1 MTTKTH
7 DSKTKI
13 EHVSIDKLIPYARNS
28 RTHSDAQVAQ
38 IAASIKE
45 FGFTNPVLVDG
56 DGGIIA
62 GHGRVMAAKSM
73 KMDTVPCIRL
83 DHLTE
88 AQKKAYVIADNK
100 LALNAGWNDQMLGLE
115 LADLQGLGFDLEL
128 TGFSKDELASLMAP
142 EPTDGHTDE
151 DEVPGIPEQPKS
163 QRGDVW
169 LLGEHR
175 LMCGDSTQADDL
187 AKLMD
192 GDKADLVWTD
202 PPYNVDMTG
211 KNEYLASVGKAR
223 KDTEN
228 FGIKNDKMSSQDFK
242 KFMQA
247 VYKRYFENMRDG
259 AVIYVAHPEHE
270 RIIFVE
276 SMLEAGLKLSEVL
289 IWVKQSGTLSRQDFN
304 WKHEP
309 ILYGWKEGAGHYFC
323 KDFTL
328 TTVIDDDLDIDKM
341 KKDELVAMLK
351 QIKEQMPTTIVRHD
365 RPTKSDLHPTMKPV
379 GLVQRMVE
387 WSSMDG
393 WIVLDLFGGSGSTL
407 IACQK
412 ANRKARLM
420 ELDPKFVDVIVKR
433 WQDFTGKIATH
444 AETGK
449 PFAEVKNDNKN

>member
-7 DSKTKI
+7 DSNTKI
-13 EHVSIDKLIPYARNS
+13 ENVSIDKLVPYARNS

-45 FGFTNPVLVDG
+45 FGFTNPVLIDG

-73 KMDTVPCIRL
+73 KLESVPCIRL
-83 DHLTE
+83 DHLTD

-115 LADLQGLGFDLEL
+115 LADLQGLGFNLEL
-128 TGFSKDELASLMAP
+128 TGFSKDELASIMAP
-142 EPTDGHTDE
+142 EPTEGLTDE
-151 DEVPGIPEQPKS
+151 DEVPSIPEQPKS

-202 PPYNVDMTG
+202 PPYNVAI
-211 KNEYLASVGKAR
+211 NGKAGKIMNDDMSDSEFR
-223 KDTEN
+223 KFLD
-228 FGIKNDKMSSQDFK
+228 
-242 KFMQA
+242 A
-247 VYKRYFENMRDG
+247 VYARYFENMREG
-259 AVIYVAHPEHE
+259 AVIYVAHADSE
-270 RIIFVE
+270 RVAFTDCFVK
-276 SMLEAGLKLSEVL
+276 ANLKLSQILV
-289 IWVKQSGTLSRQDFN
+289 WAKQSGTLSRQDFN

-341 KKDELVAMLK
+341 KKDEMVAMLK
-351 QIKEQMPTTIVRHD
+351 QIKEQMPTTVIRHD

-412 ANRKARLM
+412 SNRRARLM
-420 ELDPKFVDVIVKR
+420 ELDPKFCDVIVKR
-433 WQDFTGKIATH
+433 YQDFTGKKATH

-449 PFAEVKNDNKN
+449 TFDEVHNDN

>member
-13 EHVSIDKLIPYARNS
+13 ENVSIDKLVPYARNS

-45 FGFTNPVLVDG
+45 FGFTNPILIDG

-73 KMDTVPCIRL
+73 KLDSVPCIRL

-128 TGFSKDELASLMAP
+128 TGFSKDELASIMAP
-142 EPTDGHTDE
+142 EPTEGLTDE
-151 DEVPGIPEQPKS
+151 DEVPSIPDQPKS

-169 LLGEHR
+169 LMGEHR
-175 LMCGDSTQADDL
+175 LMFGDSTQTDDL

-202 PPYNVDMTG
+202 PPYNVAI
-211 KNEYLASVGKAR
+211 NGKAGKIMNDDMSDAEFR
-223 KDTEN
+223 KFLN
-228 FGIKNDKMSSQDFK
+228 S
-242 KFMQA
+242 
-247 VYKRYFENMRDG
+247 VYARYFENMREG
-259 AVIYVAHPEHE
+259 AVIYVAHADSE
-270 RIIFVE
+270 RVAFTDCFVK
-276 SMLEAGLKLSEVL
+276 ANLKLSQILV
-289 IWVKQSGTLSRQDFN
+289 WAKQSGTLSRQDFN

-341 KKDELVAMLK
+341 KKDDMVAMLK
-351 QIKEQMPTTIVRHD
+351 QIKEQMPTTVIRHD

-412 ANRKARLM
+412 ANRRARLM
-420 ELDPKFVDVIVKR
+420 ELDPKFVDVICKR
-433 WQDFTGKIATH
+433 DQDFTGNKATH

-449 PFAEVKNDNKN
+449 TFDEVHNGN